1 MDIVAFFRK
10 SAIKKET
17 EKVQDNVTACCSSE
31 KTADATEKKDCKPEN
46 KMKRKQDENYDQNY
60 DKKKKN
66 SSRSVQLEARIPLV
80 GDE

>member
-60 DKKKKN
+60 DKKKKEFVSFSAAGSKN
-66 SSRSVQLEARIPLV
+66 SLGWR
-80 GDE
+80 